1 MQLGFYLVAVVHT
14 LVHKKEEQ
22 KYNIYIYNIYV
33 RKINTDD
40 RTHKIESKT

>member
-22 KYNIYIYNIYV
+22 KYNIYIIYM
-33 RKINTDD
+33 
-40 RTHKIESKT
+40 